1 MNLCAHKKLVKSYEA
16 TKYNF
21 NIENEKSLEI
31 TMAANQ
37 GRPINAGGWYHND
50 FLPWIQNQD
59 LRKSFGYGICLGLF
73 LGIMNSF
80 GHGWTFLLLLCL
92 IFAFLTWMDDFLPWI
107 QNQDLRKSFGYGI
120 CIGLFKAFLGNYEQ
134 PWSVYI
140 FQDLLLFMIFAFSTL
155 F

>member
-1 MNLCAHKKLVKSYEA
+1 
-16 TKYNF
+16 
-21 NIENEKSLEI
+21 
-31 TMAANQ
+31 MAANQ
-37 GRPINAGGWYHND
+37 GRPINAGGWYHN
-50 FLPWIQNQD
+50 
-59 LRKSFGYGICLGLF
+59 
-73 LGIMNSF
+73 
-80 GHGWTFLLLLCL
+80 
-92 IFAFLTWMDDFLPWI
+92 DFLPWI